1 MNLKILNCNNIFSF
15 WENVQLFFQLK
26 FKSVSII
33 LCFWIIKR
41 VRETGSIQL
50 WTHFNNVQPIDQ
62 INTGSGLKQIKRR
75 LTFKNYAS
83 FPIYYLKGQSAFE
96 ILTSSYMIWVR
107 SSCVSGN
114 KGICVM
120 PYWKMCEKKY
130 DKSYTATLLPTPYPL
145 VFGSLVCSLKISGVR
160 QIFITSFVYKKM

>member
-1 MNLKILNCNNIFSF
+1 MGDYIFSYLTSNYMNLKILNCNNIFSF

-33 LCFWIIKR
+33 LCFWIIKT

-114 KGICVM
+114 KVSVQCHIEKCV
-120 PYWKMCEKKY
+120 KRNTIKVIQQLF
-130 DKSYTATLLPTPYPL
+130 SLLPTP
-145 VFGSLVCSLKISGVR
+145 
-160 QIFITSFVYKKM
+160 